1 MTLSHQIMDFVSQRD
16 HRLMRCVNR
25 WSAPRWVRIWMICAT
40 RGGDGWLWGALLGL
54 VFVFG
59 GTERSLALRS
69 ATCSAG
75 VGIVLFSLLK
85 RLTGRKRPCVIE
97 PHCWASLLPPDQFS
111 FPSGHSITAFAITTP
126 MVLIYPSL
134 QATLLFIAIS
144 VAVSRV
150 VLGMHFLSDVVVGI
164 VLGGA
169 IGYSAYL
176 ALL

>member
-1 MTLSHQIMDFVSQRD
+1 MTISHQIVDFVSQRD

-25 WSAPRWVRIWMICAT
+25 WQAPRWVRIWMIWAT

-59 GTERSLALRS
+59 GAERFLALTS
-69 ATCSAG
+69 ATCAAG

-126 MVLIYPSL
+126 IALIYPSL

-144 VAVSRV
+144 IAVSRV

-164 VLGGA
+164 LLGGA
-169 IGYSAYL
+169 IGCSTYL